1 MVSSVGTVLPDMGT
15 TDFGKVA
22 VNAR

>member
-1 MVSSVGTVLPDMGT
+1 MVSSVGTVLPNVGT
-15 TDFGKVA
+15 TDFRKEA